1 MYKASFRF
9 LWIGQSLA
17 NSGDVFYMVG
27 LIAIIHGLTGS
38 VTYMAL
44 VPFFIT
50 TSRFFSGMLAPLVI
64 ERVPLKPLLAY
75 SQLGKTL
82 VILFLGCYTE
92 FVPSSSTIFLIFL
105 FVIIISFL
113 DGWANPARN
122 SLVPIF
128 IEKDSLVKA
137 NSFLAII
144 DQTIRLGGW
153 AVGGVLVAFIGDKNV
168 IWLTLILYAIASI
181 MMFLIKNVDNEFIND
196 KNQSHTSIGDK
207 LKEGWLTI
215 WHTPS
220 LRIISIVEFLESI
233 ANVVWVAAIM
243 YVYVDQIL
251 QTNEQWWGYINASF
265 FAGLMIGGSIS
276 LKWSYLINNFVST
289 VIIVGAFGASITTLM
304 FSLVSTPWISLII
317 ALLFGI
323 LNQIKDVAQQ
333 TSVQKSVIH
342 RLLPKVYSAKDTI
355 ITATFGLSS
364 LLLGNLTD
372 IVGVKFV
379 FLLSAIILLISAIF
393 VLLNRKNLSLINTN
407 KIE

>member
-50 TSRFFSGMLAPLVI
+50 ISRFFSGMLAPLVI
-64 ERVPLKPLLAY
+64 ERVPLKSLLAY

-92 FVPSSSTIFLIFL
+92 FAPSSSTMFLVFL

-144 DQTIRLGGW
+144 DQTISLGGW

-181 MMFLIKNVDNEFIND
+181 MMFLIKNVDNESIND
-196 KNQSHTSIGDK
+196 KNQNHTSIGDK

-215 WHTPS
+215 WHNPS

-276 LKWSYLINNFVST
+276 LKWPYLINNFVST

-317 ALLFGI
+317 ALLFGV

-355 ITATFGLSS
+355 ITATFGISS